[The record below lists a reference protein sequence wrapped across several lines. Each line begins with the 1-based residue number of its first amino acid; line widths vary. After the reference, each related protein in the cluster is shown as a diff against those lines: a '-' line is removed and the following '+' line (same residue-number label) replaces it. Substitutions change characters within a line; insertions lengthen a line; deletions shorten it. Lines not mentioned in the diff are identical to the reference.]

1 MPKPSTVADIF
12 EQLRTHGTVPW
23 QDGDKPEEVEMQRHP
38 YTEAIAHRN
47 ETIKL
52 QPYTVL
58 MITPDYLSNAYGHDS
73 YCAWVEAE
81 NVEQAQL
88 RGQEDAVR
96 ELTDPD
102 DTDPSR
108 PEDFFIVFV
117 CEGHIEDIKTW

>member
-23 QDGDKPEEVEMQRHP
+23 QDEDKPEEDKMLR
-38 YTEAIAHRN
+38 
-47 ETIKL
+47 K
-52 QPYTVL
+52 YTVL
-58 MITPDYLSNAYGHDS
+58 MITPDYLSNAYRHDT
-73 YCAWVEAE
+73 YCSWVEAE
-81 NVEQAQL
+81 NIEQAQME
-88 RGQEDAVR
+88 GQIEAAN